1 MTGKE
6 KDLLRDRI
14 HLLAVLE
21 RGAHNVRN
29 EIEKKYGIDICRAEY
44 TRTLDPQKGKFTD
57 GLERMEI
64 QVLNGIEKMLETYGR
79 ESIVEKSSDNYKALV
94 MDTDVGIRIM
104 QLAEIDGSFIP
115 ADEVQKQEEE

>member
-79 ESIVEKSSDNYKALV
+79 DSRVEKSSDNYKARG
-94 MDTDVGIRIM
+94 MDTEDWRSIR
-104 QLAEIDGSFIP
+104 QRA
-115 ADEVQKQEEE
+115 